1 MPPISWP
8 RTTRSISALAVNPP
22 DSEIL
27 YAARVIRDGGIVIH
41 ATEYCFGL
49 ACDPHNIEAIARL
62 LRLKQRVARKG
73 LILLAADI
81 DQIAGYVTGIPSHVA
96 DTWPGPHTW
105 LLEPTASVPRWIT
118 GAHDRVALRVT
129 AHPQAAA
136 LARAAGPIV
145 STSAN
150 RTGEHPCRRY
160 REALQRLGAE
170 VDYVLPGRVG
180 NLPAPTPIR
189 DASTRRVIRPG

>member
-1 MPPISWP
+1 
-8 RTTRSISALAVNPP
+8 LAVSSAHP
-22 DSEIL
+22 EIL
-27 YAARVIRDGGIVIH
+27 RAARLIRDGGIVAH

-49 ACDPHNIEAIARL
+49 ACDPHNVGAVMRL
-62 LRLKQRVARKG
+62 LKLKQRAVRRG

-81 DQIAGYVTGIPSHVA
+81 DQIAGYVTGIPAYVA

-105 LLEPTASVPRWIT
+105 LLEPASVPRWIT
-118 GAHDRVALRVT
+118 GAHARVALRVT

-150 RTGEHPCRRY
+150 RSGEHPCRSY